1 MAYPRTM
8 QRLPDQAV
16 AGDPRPQPPEPPEP
30 SDCCQSGCIP
40 CVYDL
45 YDEARERYQEALA
58 RTPSR
63 GGRRRRRLTSRH
75 WLRLST

>member
-1 MAYPRTM
+1 MAYPSDM

-16 AGDPRPQPPEPPEP
+16 VAGDPKPEPPQPPEP

-45 YDEARERYQEALA
+45 YDEARERYQEALRAWRA
-58 RTPSR
+58 RHPEAA
-63 GGRRRRRLTSRH
+63 GGGDA
-75 WLRLST
+75 